1 MIGKK
6 IFSENYTGT
15 HLCETGVNHRRGKN
29 VVIDTQEM
37 VRARKYASAT
47 TFRNCEPCGCNDPAI
62 NNFHR
67 STVKS
72 SPVGVRT

>member
-1 MIGKK
+1 MSWTDGN
-6 IFSENYTGT
+6 SREER
-15 HLCETGVNHRRGKN
+15 L
-29 VVIDTQEM
+29 

-47 TFRNCEPCGCNDPAI
+47 TFRNPEPCGCNDPAI

>member
-1 MIGKK
+1 MSWTDGN
-6 IFSENYTGT
+6 SREEER
-15 HLCETGVNHRRGKN
+15 L
-29 VVIDTQEM
+29 

-47 TFRNCEPCGCNDPAI
+47 TFRNPEPCGCNDPAI